1 MNQVCKVSFAM
12 LALGLF
18 FSLVRAQESEKK
30 IKRAQLPAAVEQ
42 TVARESAG
50 ATIKG
55 FATEVEKG
63 QRFYE
68 ASLVVNGHTKD
79 ILIDKNGT
87 IVEVEEQVSLD
98 SLPAPVQDALK
109 QAAGKGTIQV
119 VESLTKNGALVAY
132 EGHVKNGKKR
142 FEIQVG
148 PNGEK
153 LKRPE

>member
-1 MNQVCKVSFAM
+1 MGQIQRLSFAI
-12 LALGLF
+12 LTLGLVC
-18 FSLVRAQESEKK
+18 SLARAQESEKK

-79 ILIDKNGT
+79 ILIDKNGN

-132 EGHVKNGKKR
+132 EGHVKSGRKR